1 MEYQY
6 HELSY
11 MKASFEHTQVKEDI
25 ENLLRE
31 WHIIDQKLESK
42 TREQNELYEKC
53 MRHMRVLRK
62 KGMMGD
68 LYCPKKR
75 GIAATPTKVY
85 DGRYVS
91 NYIPLYRHYTPPK
104 AQAVT
109 NAAQGSFWSPVQTGH
124 LTESTI
130 LPAGGLVQNYPL
142 GTPSGQFDQSI
153 HQHTIAQPSKV
164 PCSFGTLKSDLTDE
178 EMIEYANK
186 NIEHESKDNTGS
198 IDNNQKSSSS
208 KQNDQVHKG
217 SPKKSKSDDESSS
230 ELNPEKNDQVHKGSP
245 KKSKSD
251 DESSELNAEQ
261 ALEYVSQDSEDESKI
276 KPNTTDDNQKS
287 CSSKHNDQSHE
298 SSPKKS
304 QFDGGKCTDVKEGKR
319 NCEIDEKSAL
329 TAEKGNISGMEQKK
343 CNLNSRKDR
352 GANSEELMPKMKTH
366 VSSDI
371 RVVRRQIFKN
381 E

>member
-25 ENLLRE
+25 ENLLHER
-31 WHIIDQKLESK
+31 HIIDQKLESK
-42 TREQNELYEKC
+42 TREQNELYDKC
-53 MRHMRVLRK
+53 MRHMRVLHK
-62 KGMMGD
+62 KGMTGD
-68 LYCPKKR
+68 FYCPKKR
-75 GIAATPTKVY
+75 GITATPTKVY
-85 DGRYVS
+85 DGHYVP
-91 NYIPLYRHYTPPK
+91 NYIPSYHHYTPPK

-109 NAAQGSFWSPVQTGH
+109 NPAQGSFWSPVQTGH

-130 LPAGGLVQNYPL
+130 LPAGGLLQNYPL
-142 GTPSGQFDQSI
+142 GMPSGQFDRSI
-153 HQHTIAQPSKV
+153 RQLTITQPPKV

-230 ELNPEKNDQVHKGSP
+230 ELNPE
-245 KKSKSD
+245 
-251 DESSELNAEQ
+251 Q

-276 KPNTTDDNQKS
+276 KPNTTDNNQKS
-287 CSSKHNDQSHE
+287 CSSKHNDQTHE

-343 CNLNSRKDR
+343 CNLNSHKDR
-352 GANSEELMPKMKTH
+352 GANGEELMPKSKTN
-366 VSSDI
+366 VNSDI